1 MMAGRGAFRAPPSV
15 CGAVGGREGEAWGG
29 GACALQPSPAPAHS
43 VSAYSQPH
51 ASALPQR
58 ALPRRTRR
66 HRAHWGAA
74 QAGGRLPSSP
84 PQGRQGAGLPQRP
97 HNPRPMLPP
106 PCVASVGWWGCQG
119 VARPAMPS
127 CVYKCCCV

>member
-1 MMAGRGAFRAPPSV
+1 MGKHGA
-15 CGAVGGREGEAWGG
+15 G

-51 ASALPQR
+51 ASAQPQR

-74 QAGGRLPSSP
+74 QAGGRLPSPSP
-84 PQGRQGAGLPQRP
+84 QRRQGAGLPLRP
-97 HNPRPMLPP
+97 HNPPP
-106 PCVASVGWWGCQG
+106 HASPSLRGVRGLVGLAGG
-119 VARPAMPS
+119 TAPRPALMRLQMLLHL
-127 CVYKCCCV
+127 KQLLM